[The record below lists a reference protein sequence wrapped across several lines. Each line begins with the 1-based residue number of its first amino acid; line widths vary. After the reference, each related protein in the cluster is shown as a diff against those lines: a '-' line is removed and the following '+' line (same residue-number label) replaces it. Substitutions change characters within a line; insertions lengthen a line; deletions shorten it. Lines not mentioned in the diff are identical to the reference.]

1 MKMTDRFKQLW
12 DYLNTQKGARMCLAL
27 LYLACVLVT
36 ALVINSNAHGLTHFN
51 DEIIY
56 WRSIKALYDGTFT
69 IKDFNHYPPLYY
81 LLLLPAFYLVPSFQT
96 YALLKLINVLWVTS
110 AIFPAYLILRKFLD
124 RRSSLMGAALL
135 LVYPIQVVM
144 PRLLLSE
151 NVFYPLFL
159 WAMLFAFT
167 DVFHGKNGLLDDIVL
182 GILLGLL
189 ALTRFITLA
198 IIPAFVLI
206 WWMKPR
212 QAEGRAFFSKQKF
225 LRLVLI
231 GVITLLLEG
240 IWIIAGLRESLSLFE
255 MLGFSIA
262 AVSNPAQLTLPLLI
276 MWAFFYLAYLLLISA
291 PYLFLLLSAKIKLFK
306 EWREDHN
313 RWMIAVLA
321 MALFFL
327 IACARH
333 SWKAIYNY
341 PEPAKLQGR
350 YVLVIGPLL
359 LLSVFIEMRRMFE
372 NRDKKLWVGLL
383 VGNAL
388 VISSYFFLFKKIAF
402 FDYNLNISRSS
413 PFGYLIMVF
422 DEKFLIITA
431 LLSIVFWYV
440 LKKKQQLL
448 IYVFTACIAVF
459 FLAGDYLIFRDVLTP
474 AQQINNQIVQTIG
487 AIRKSDSMFRDFQD
501 DPIAVMVNQS
511 VTTNQV
517 HKWEY
522 ALQVNGFSNYT
533 LTVDTKNELG
543 NAQLFRFI
551 FGGNRVSL
559 WLANEIQFEDADCY
573 KFSID
578 HAYYLIPEVPGS

>member
-1 MKMTDRFKQLW
+1 MTNFFKKFW
-12 DYLNTQKGARMCLAL
+12 DYLNTKKGAWIFLIAI
-27 LYLACVLVT
+27 YLACVLMT

-56 WRSIKALYDGTFT
+56 WRSIKALYDGMFT
-69 IKDFNHYPPLYY
+69 IKDFHHYPPLYY
-81 LLLLPAFYLVPSFQT
+81 LLLLPAFYLAPSFQT

-110 AIFPAYLILRKFLD
+110 VIFPAYLILRKFLD
-124 RRSSLMGAALL
+124 RRSSLIGAALL

-167 DVFHGKNGLLDDIVL
+167 DVFREKNGLFDDVAL

-189 ALTRFITLA
+189 TLTRFITIA

-206 WWMKPR
+206 WWIKPR
-212 QAEGRAFFSKQKF
+212 QAEGGAFFSKQKF

-231 GVITLLLEG
+231 GIITLLLEG
-240 IWIIAGLRESLSLFE
+240 VWIIAGLRESVPLFE

-276 MWAFFYLAYLLLISA
+276 MWAFFYLAYMLLIAA

-321 MALFFL
+321 MILFFM

-333 SWKAIYNY
+333 SWKAVYNY
-341 PEPAKLQGR
+341 PDPAKLQGR

-359 LLSVFIEMRRMFE
+359 LMSVFIEMRQMIE
-372 NRDKKLWVGLL
+372 NRDKKLWVGFLASNSL
-383 VGNAL
+383 V
-388 VISSYFFLFKKIAF
+388 VFSYFLLFKKIAF

-413 PFGYLIMVF
+413 PFGYLVMVF

-431 LLSIVFWYV
+431 VLSVIFWYV
-440 LKKKQQLL
+440 LKKRHQIF
-448 IYVFTACIAVF
+448 IYVFTACIAIF

-474 AQQINNQIVQTIG
+474 AQQINNQIVQTIR
-487 AIRKSDSMFRDFQD
+487 AIRKSDAIFRDFQD
-501 DPIAVMVNQS
+501 DPIGIMVNQT

-522 ALQVNGFSNYT
+522 ALQVNGFSNFT
-533 LTVDTKNELG
+533 LVVDTKNELG

-551 FGGNRVSL
+551 FGGNQVSL
-559 WLANEIQFEDADCY
+559 WSANEIQFEDAECY

-578 HAYYLIPEVPGS
+578 REYYLIPEVPGT